1 MNHCDF
7 IGKTGSIAFVLQ
19 RQIPKLKDPKTVAM
33 ERRYLFTG
41 KAGLG
46 KSTLA
51 LELGLEICNGQ
62 ALGVEQL
69 NGQSMSVERVRAW
82 QQQGAYHPMFGDA
95 SVVIVDEIDQASP
108 AALNEVRQLL
118 DKLPPRWTFI
128 ATTNKKVEELP
139 EVLQSRFKPAF
150 FEPVGAGEVKAWL
163 LKKFN
168 KLTQEMAGSIAV
180 SCRGNVRAAQTDAM
194 AVEEAMM

>member
-1 MNHCDF
+1 MNHTSF

-19 RQIPKLKDPKTVAM
+19 RQIPKLKDPKTPAM
-33 ERRYLFTG
+33 ERRYCFTG
-41 KAGLG
+41 KPGIG

-62 ALGVEQL
+62 PLGVEQL

-95 SVVIVDEIDQASP
+95 SVIICDEIDQASP

-139 EVLQSRFKPAF
+139 EVLQSRFKPQF
-150 FEPVGAGEVKAWL
+150 FEPVSQEEIKSWL
-163 LKKFN
+163 LKKF
-168 KLTQEMAGSIAV
+168 KQLSPEMAGSIAV
-180 SCRGNVRAAQTDAM
+180 SSHGNVRMAETDAM
-194 AVEEAMM
+194 NVVEAMI